1 MIKIQSAANLT
12 CWSSSFA
19 LTSCHVFILKGW
31 ENCSEKFCQE
41 LWRRFVSNLQLR
53 RVKLKC
59 IVFDQRSYLSSKRM
73 TRWIQFY
80 AEEDAKMM
88 MMFQKKNV
96 PKIDL
101 TDKREALVF
110 FPDQSFL
117 YENTG
122 FSSIFFWMGSR
133 IKLSPPQDEISFVKD
148 LDMSIKSVKAQK
160 RHLFHQFLPFKS
172 SLFSSSALAFFS
184 KLQKI
189 WKYIES
195 E

>member
-59 IVFDQRSYLSSKRM
+59 ILFDQRSYLSSKRM

-88 MMFQKKNV
+88 MMFQKKTSQRSTWLI
-96 PKIDL
+96 K
-101 TDKREALVF
+101 EALVF

-172 SLFSSSALAFFS
+172 SLFFFICFS
-184 KLQKI
+184 LL
-189 WKYIES
+189 Y
-195 E
+195 

>member
-1 MIKIQSAANLT
+1 
-12 CWSSSFA
+12 
-19 LTSCHVFILKGW
+19 
-31 ENCSEKFCQE
+31 
-41 LWRRFVSNLQLR
+41 
-53 RVKLKC
+53 
-59 IVFDQRSYLSSKRM
+59 M
-73 TRWIQFY
+73 TVWIQFY

-172 SLFSSSALAFFS
+172 SLFFFICFKPS
-184 KLQKI
+184 LLNCKKSGKTLNYFSNLNCIRIVYLRTKPSLVNKI
-189 WKYIES
+189 AELWIELNIYGTYN
-195 E
+195 

>member
-80 AEEDAKMM
+80 AEEEDAKMM
-88 MMFQKKNV
+88 MMFQKKTSQRSTWLI
-96 PKIDL
+96 KEKL
-101 TDKREALVF
+101 LCF
-110 FPDQSFL
+110 FPTNHF
-117 YENTG
+117 YMK
-122 FSSIFFWMGSR
+122 I
-133 IKLSPPQDEISFVKD
+133 
-148 LDMSIKSVKAQK
+148 LD
-160 RHLFHQFLPFKS
+160 FLPSFFGWDRGS
-172 SLFSSSALAFFS
+172 SCHLRKMRFPLW
-184 KLQKI
+184 KI
-189 WKYIES
+189 STWA
-195 E
+195 

>member
-1 MIKIQSAANLT
+1 
-12 CWSSSFA
+12 
-19 LTSCHVFILKGW
+19 
-31 ENCSEKFCQE
+31 
-41 LWRRFVSNLQLR
+41 
-53 RVKLKC
+53 
-59 IVFDQRSYLSSKRM
+59 
-73 TRWIQFY
+73 
-80 AEEDAKMM
+80 MM

-160 RHLFHQFLPFKS
+160 RETSFSSFSPFLKAHF
-172 SLFSSSALAFFS
+172 FSSSALASFVNC
-184 KLQKI
+184 KKN
-189 WKYIES
+189 W
-195 E
+195 